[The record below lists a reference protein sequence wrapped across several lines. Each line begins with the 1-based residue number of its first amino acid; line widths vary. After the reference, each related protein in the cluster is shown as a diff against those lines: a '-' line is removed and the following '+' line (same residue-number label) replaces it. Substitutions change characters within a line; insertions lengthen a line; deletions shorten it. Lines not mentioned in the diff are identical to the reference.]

1 MTQIVHMKKTIFFIS
16 LIFFTFSLVAQAS
29 QIRVG
34 LLNGP
39 TCVPAAYLMENAK
52 TVEGNQLTFEKFA
65 DPQALLPKMI
75 KKEID
80 IGFMPVNVAAKVY
93 NAGNKSII
101 CCVVVG
107 LGNLSLIT
115 TDENIHRFSDL
126 KGKTVYVAG
135 QGATPEYMFRYLLEK
150 NGIAVDSPD
159 GVSMGFS
166 IPTAQIAAQLISGKI
181 DYAVVPEPFAT
192 VAQTKSDKVF
202 VAVDFQTEYEY
213 YEGKGKVYP
222 LTVMVVTKKF
232 ADSNSKLLKSFLTA
246 YEKSYKNTIKNPK
259 QAGAL
264 SEKFELGLAAGIVTA
279 SIPKANYVF
288 VASSSGKAQPKIEE
302 LLNIF
307 LAFEPASIG
316 GKLPDE
322 GFYFK

>member
-1 MTQIVHMKKTIFFIS
+1 MKKI
-16 LIFFTFSLVAQAS
+16 LFSLVAGLALCAGVFAAEAKE
-29 QIRVG
+29 IRLGV
-34 LLNGP
+34 LNGP
-39 TCVPAAYLMENAK
+39 SCIPAGYLLDDAAPVKGAK
-52 TVEGNQLTFEKFA
+52 ISYEKFA
-65 DPQALLPKMI
+65 DPQGLLPKML
-75 KKEID
+75 KGEID
-80 IGFMPVNVAAKVY
+80 IGFLPANVAAKVY
-93 NAGNKSII
+93 NSSNGAIKVCAITGN
-101 CCVVVG
+101 
-107 LGNLSLIT
+107 GNISLIT
-115 TDENIHRFSDL
+115 TDSSVKQLADL
-126 KGKTVYVAG
+126 KGKTVAVAG

-159 GVSMGFS
+159 GVSMDFS

-202 VAVDFQTEYEY
+202 VAVDFQSEYEY
-213 YEGKGKVYP
+213 FEGKGKVYP

-259 QAGAL
+259 QAGEL

-307 LAFEPASIG
+307 LSFEPTSIG

-322 GFYFK
+322 GFYF

>member
-1 MTQIVHMKKTIFFIS
+1 MKKI
-16 LIFFTFSLVAQAS
+16 LFSLVAGLVLCAGVFAAGTQE
-29 QIRVG
+29 IRLG

-39 TCVPAAYLMENAK
+39 SCIPAGYLLDEAAPVKGAK
-52 TVEGNQLTFEKFA
+52 LTYEKFA
-65 DPQALLPKMI
+65 DPQGLLPKML
-75 KKEID
+75 KGEVD
-80 IGFMPVNVAAKVY
+80 IGFLPANVAAKVY
-93 NAGNKSII
+93 NSSNGAIKVCAITGN
-101 CCVVVG
+101 
-107 LGNLSLIT
+107 GNISLIT
-115 TDENIHRFSDL
+115 TDSSVKQLADL
-126 KGKTVYVAG
+126 KGKTVAVAG

-150 NGIAVDSPD
+150 NGIAADTEE
-159 GVSMGFS
+159 GVTLDFS

-202 VAVDFQTEYEY
+202 VAVDFQAEYEY
-213 YEGKGKVYP
+213 FEGKGKVYP

-259 QAGAL
+259 QAGEL

-279 SIPKANYVF
+279 SIPKANYVYI
-288 VASSSGKAQPKIEE
+288 ASSSGKAQPKIEE

-316 GKLPDE
+316 GKLPDA
-322 GFYFK
+322 GFYF

>member
-1 MTQIVHMKKTIFFIS
+1 MKKI
-16 LIFFTFSLVAQAS
+16 LFSLVAGLLLSAS
-29 QIRVG
+29 LFAADAQEIRLG

-39 TCVPAAYLMENAK
+39 SCMPAGYLLDDAAPVKGAK
-52 TVEGNQLTFEKFA
+52 LTYEKFA
-65 DPQALLPKMI
+65 DPQGLLPKML
-75 KKEID
+75 KGEVD
-80 IGFMPVNVAAKVY
+80 IGFLPANVAAKVY
-93 NAGNKSII
+93 NSSNGAIKVCAITGN
-101 CCVVVG
+101 
-107 LGNLSLIT
+107 GNISLIT
-115 TDENIHRFSDL
+115 TDSSVKQLADL
-126 KGKTVYVAG
+126 KGKTVAVAG

-150 NGIAVDSPD
+150 NGIAADTEE
-159 GVSMGFS
+159 GVTLDFS

-279 SIPKANYVF
+279 SIPKANYVYI
-288 VASSSGKAQPKIEE
+288 ASSSGKAQPKIEE

-316 GKLPDE
+316 GKLPDA